1 MARPK
6 KSESEQKRCIIQ
18 FRTTPDE
25 KLQFEQLA
33 YEAGLTL
40 SDFIKKQILSKPP
53 KHKKATPDRAALI
66 RGLAELGK
74 IGSNVNQIAKDIN
87 RQRKEGVTPT
97 VPAYIIETALHG
109 IAMLTAHL
117 RKELEDGH

>member
-6 KSESEQKRCIIQ
+6 KSENEQKRCIVQ
-18 FRTTPDE
+18 FRTTPEE
-25 KLQFEQLA
+25 KLQFEKLA
-33 YEAGLTL
+33 QDSGVTL
-40 SDFIKKQILSKPP
+40 SDLIKQQILSKPP

-74 IGSNVNQIAKDIN
+74 IGSNVNQIAKEIN
-87 RQRKEGVTPT
+87 RQRKEGISPT
-97 VPAYIIETALHG
+97 VPAYVIETALHG
-109 IAMLTAHL
+109 ISMLTNNL